1 MWGVANE
8 EIVVSGNRDCRMW
21 ENENSQ
27 RSHMK
32 IGKFQENSSG
42 FLFFE
47 KQRRKIKYNEN
58 EYNNAVEV
66 GKFQRKQ
73 PDSESK

>member
-1 MWGVANE
+1 
-8 EIVVSGNRDCRMW
+8 
-21 ENENSQ
+21 
-27 RSHMK
+27 MK

-47 KQRRKIKYNEN
+47 KQRTKIKYNEN
-58 EYNNAVEV
+58 EYNNTVEV